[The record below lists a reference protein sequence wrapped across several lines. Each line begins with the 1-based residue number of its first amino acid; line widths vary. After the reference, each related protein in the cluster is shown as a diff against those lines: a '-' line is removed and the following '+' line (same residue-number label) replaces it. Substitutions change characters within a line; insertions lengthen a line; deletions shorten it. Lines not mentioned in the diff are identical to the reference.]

1 MPKPIMMLQIQ
12 LDKQSAEILNELKSR
27 NLKGVFVNSAI
38 KHYAKNCENDIFFD
52 GDSNKNTRPPNLE
65 EYVEVANSDEVK
77 INYDKSK
84 PRMKQW

>member
-1 MPKPIMMLQIQ
+1 MPKPMMLQIQ

-52 GDSNKNTRPPNLE
+52 DSSNKNTCAPNMD
-65 EYVEVANSDEVK
+65 EYVEVTSLPKAKTTEPE
-77 INYDKSK
+77 SK
-84 PRMKQW
+84 PRIKEW

>member
-1 MPKPIMMLQIQ
+1 MPKPMMLQIQ

-52 GDSNKNTRPPNLE
+52 DSSSKDTRCPISE
-65 EYVEVANSDEVK
+65 EYRVEVSLPKARKEEAE
-77 INYDKSK
+77 SK
-84 PRMKQW
+84 PRITEW

>member
-1 MPKPIMMLQIQ
+1 MPKPMMLQIQ

-52 GDSNKNTRPPNLE
+52 DSSNKNTRPPNMD
-65 EYVEVANSDEVK
+65 EYVEVALPKVK
-77 INYDKSK
+77 ITEPESK
-84 PRMKQW
+84 PRIKEW